1 MRRPARFASASALAA
16 ATLLLA
22 AAGVAVAG
30 APAAPTAGAATSWP
44 AGQSQG
50 PTVTTPA
57 PPPPLDAEP
66 PARKPRPGEAKL
78 KVEGGIAT
86 SRLRYVA
93 RGDRLRIGAV
103 VRPFVAGQV
112 AVLAVRRSGKLVARR
127 RAKVVRAKRGRAGK
141 VSFSFKPRRKGVYRA
156 QIRHAATDGQ
166 RAFRSRAARLKAVV
180 LSAGEGARSTAV
192 LLLQRGLDRLG
203 FAVPVTG
210 YYDAG
215 TSRAVIAFR
224 KVNGME
230 RIGYASPAV
239 FSMVLKGQG
248 GFKPR
253 FPRAGYHVEY
263 DWSRQVLG
271 FFRGGKAVNV
281 YHSSSGTAATPTVF
295 GTFTFYRKEP
305 GTNHLGM
312 VQSNYFIRGYAIH
325 GYKEVPIYPAS
336 HGCLR
341 VPIPNA
347 YQVDRQIS
355 IGMKI
360 MVYP

>member
-1 MRRPARFASASALAA
+1 MRLPASIAA
-16 ATLLLA
+16 LLA
-22 AAGVAVAG
+22 AVVVVA
-30 APAAPTAGAATSWP
+30 APAAAQTAEP
-44 AGQSQG
+44 SQTT

-57 PPPPLDAEP
+57 PPPPLDAKP
-66 PARKPRPGEAKL
+66 PKPKAGKATLE
-78 KVEGGIAT
+78 VDGGIAT

-93 RGDRLRIGAV
+93 RGDRLQIAGT
-103 VRPFVAGQV
+103 VRPFAAGQI
-112 AVLAVRRSGKLVARR
+112 AVLEVRRAGELVDRQ
-127 RAKVVRAKRGRAGK
+127 RAKVKRAKGGAGK
-141 VSFSFKPRRKGVYRA
+141 VTFSFKPRRKGVYRA
-156 QIRHAATDGQ
+156 QILHRATAGQ
-166 RAFRSRAARLKAVV
+166 QAFASRSARFKAVV
-180 LSAGEGARSTAV
+180 LSAGEGKRGTDV
-192 LLLQRGLDRLG
+192 LLLQRGLDELG

-239 FSMVLKGQG
+239 FSMVLKGEG
-248 GFKPR
+248 AFRPR
-253 FPRAGYHVEY
+253 FPDAGYHVEY

-271 FFRGGKAVNV
+271 FFRGAKAVNV
-281 YHSSSGTAATPTVF
+281 YHSSSGTPATPTVF

-325 GYKEVPIYPAS
+325 GYHDVPIYPAS

-347 YQVDRQIS
+347 YQIDRQIQL
-355 IGMKI
+355 GMKI
-360 MVYP
+360 MVYV

>member
-1 MRRPARFASASALAA
+1 MRSPASIAAALLSATAVGVLAA
-16 ATLLLA
+16 P
-22 AAGVAVAG
+22 AVANEI
-30 APAAPTAGAATSWP
+30 AAEP
-44 AGQSQG
+44 SQT
-50 PTVTTPA
+50 PTVTAPV
-57 PPPPLDAEP
+57 PPPPADATP
-66 PARKPRPGEAKL
+66 KKPKAGKATLE
-78 KVEGGIAT
+78 VEGGIAT
-86 SRLRYVA
+86 RKLRYVA
-93 RGDRLRIGAV
+93 RGDRLEIDAA
-103 VRPFVAGQV
+103 VRPYVAGQV
-112 AVLAVRRSGKLVARR
+112 AVLVVRRSGKVVKRQRARI
-127 RAKVVRAKRGRAGK
+127 KPAKRGAGK
-141 VSFSFKPRRKGVYRA
+141 LSFNFKPRRKGVYKA
-156 QIRHAATDGQ
+156 QVVHAATDGQ
-166 RAFRSRAARLKAVV
+166 AAFRTRAARFKAVV
-180 LSAGEGARSTAV
+180 LSAGEGKRGTDT
-192 LLLQRGLDRLG
+192 LLLQRGLDALG
-203 FAVPVTG
+203 YAVPVTG

-248 GFKPR
+248 AFKPR
-253 FPRAGYHVEY
+253 FPKAGYHLEY

-281 YHSSSGTAATPTVF
+281 YHSSSGAPATPTVF

-325 GYKEVPIYPAS
+325 GYKSVPIYPAS

-347 YQVDRQIS
+347 YQIDRQIS

-360 MVYP
+360 MVYI

>member
-1 MRRPARFASASALAA
+1 MRLPASIATALI
-16 ATLLLA
+16 
-22 AAGVAVAG
+22 AVAIA
-30 APAAPTAGAATSWP
+30 APAAANEIAVEP
-44 AGQSQG
+44 SQT
-50 PTVTTPA
+50 PTVTAPV
-57 PPPPLDAEP
+57 PPPPVDALPKGGKATLE
-66 PARKPRPGEAKL
+66 
-78 KVEGGIAT
+78 VEGGIAT
-86 SRLRYVA
+86 SKLRYVA
-93 RGDRLRIGAV
+93 RGDKLAISGA

-112 AVLAVRRSGKLVARR
+112 AVLEVRRSGKVVDRQ
-127 RAKVVRAKRGRAGK
+127 RAKVKRAKRGAGK
-141 VSFSFKPRRKGVYRA
+141 VSFNFKPRRKGVYKA
-156 QIRHAATDGQ
+156 VIRHDATDGQ
-166 RAFRSRAARLKAVV
+166 RAFRSRAARFKAVV
-180 LSAGEGARSTAV
+180 LSAGEGKRGTDT
-192 LLLQRGLDRLG
+192 LLLQRGLDALG
-203 FAVPVTG
+203 YAVPVTG

-248 GFKPR
+248 AFRPR
-253 FPRAGYHVEY
+253 FPDAGYHVEY

-271 FFRGGKAVNV
+271 FFRGGKPVNV
-281 YHSSSGTAATPTVF
+281 YHSSSGAPATPTVF

-325 GYKEVPIYPAS
+325 GYKDVPVYPAS

-347 YQVDRQIS
+347 YQIDRQITL
-355 IGMKI
+355 GMKI
-360 MVYP
+360 MVYV

>member
-1 MRRPARFASASALAA
+1 
-16 ATLLLA
+16 
-22 AAGVAVAG
+22 
-30 APAAPTAGAATSWP
+30 
-44 AGQSQG
+44 
-50 PTVTTPA
+50 
-57 PPPPLDAEP
+57 
-66 PARKPRPGEAKL
+66 
-78 KVEGGIAT
+78 
-86 SRLRYVA
+86 
-93 RGDRLRIGAV
+93 
-103 VRPFVAGQV
+103 
-112 AVLAVRRSGKLVARR
+112 
-127 RAKVVRAKRGRAGK
+127 
-141 VSFSFKPRRKGVYRA
+141 
-156 QIRHAATDGQ
+156 
-166 RAFRSRAARLKAVV
+166 V
-180 LSAGEGARSTAV
+180 LSAGEGKRGTDT
-192 LLLQRGLDRLG
+192 LLLQRGLDALG
-203 FAVPVTG
+203 YAVPVTG

-248 GFKPR
+248 AFKPR
-253 FPRAGYHVEY
+253 FPEAGYHVEY

-281 YHSSSGTAATPTVF
+281 YHSSSGAPVTPTVF

-325 GYKEVPIYPAS
+325 GYKSVPVYPAS

-347 YQVDRQIS
+347 YQIDRQIT

-360 MVYP
+360 MVYT

>member
-1 MRRPARFASASALAA
+1 MRFPTSIAAALAA
-16 ATLLLA
+16 
-22 AAGVAVAG
+22 VAVA
-30 APAAPTAGAATSWP
+30 APAAASAQTAEP
-44 AGQSQG
+44 SQTT

-57 PPPPLDAEP
+57 PPPPLDAAP
-66 PARKPRPGEAKL
+66 PPKPKAGKATL
-78 KVEGGIAT
+78 QVDGGIAT

-93 RGDRLRIGAV
+93 RGDRLEIAGK
-103 VRPFVAGQV
+103 VRPFVVGQI
-112 AVLAVRRSGKLVARR
+112 AVLEVRRSGELVDRQ
-127 RAKVVRAKRGRAGK
+127 RAKVKRAKGGAGK
-141 VSFSFKPRRKGVYRA
+141 VAFAFKPRRKGVYRA
-156 QIRHAATDGQ
+156 QILHRATAGQ
-166 RAFRSRAARLKAVV
+166 QAFASRAARFKAVV
-180 LSAGEGARSTAV
+180 LSAGEGKRGTNV
-192 LLLQRGLDRLG
+192 LLLQRGLDALG

-230 RIGYASPAV
+230 RVGYASPAV
-239 FSMVLKGQG
+239 FSMVLKGEG
-248 GFKPR
+248 AFKPR
-253 FPRAGYHVEY
+253 FPDAGYHVEY

-271 FFRGGKAVNV
+271 FFRGAKPVNV
-281 YHSSSGTAATPTVF
+281 YHSSSGAPATPTVF

-325 GYKEVPIYPAS
+325 GYKDVPIYPAS

-347 YQVDRQIS
+347 YQIDRQIQL
-355 IGMKI
+355 GMKI
-360 MVYP
+360 MVYV